1 MVLIYCFPDSGVDAV
16 VRIEPSHGRNFFS
29 VKKKN
34 VAIFHI
40 SPQKYLICILRV
52 LFHV

>member
-29 VKKKN
+29 VKKKCCN
-34 VAIFHI
+34 FSYFPPEI
-40 SPQKYLICILRV
+40 SYLYP
-52 LFHV
+52 